1 MTPAAAAVCLAP
13 PAEEVEDLE
22 PEPAVEELE
31 PAPPAAPPLAE
42 SVEADPDP
50 EETVVT
56 KVEEPLVTVLTW
68 PAAPLEPLPE
78 PPLAAPASP

>member
-68 PAAPLEPLPE
+68 LAAPLPE
-78 PPLAAPASP
+78 LLLAAAASP